1 MLVVCDCFLAICRV
15 LIRVVKNSVLCV
27 SFCISL
33 AILGNLSRLL
43 YLARTFAQLGLTP
56 SVDASDLF
64 VLKRR

>member
-1 MLVVCDCFLAICRV
+1 M